1 MNLKKTLGQ
10 RAPNLEYVRGFN
22 MAERIE
28 QAKLTKNTNQNRKRL
43 KAKDS
48 PKLNRKNKIKIQ
60 QKRDRRTKITLSI
73 LTLAIVLTL
82 GYLTFNTRNEL
93 IAKRIEYKDLAS
105 ETISKELKRDR
116 LEAKLEGTVDLNR
129 IQRYALEELG
139 MVYEKTGAERI
150 DN

>member
-1 MNLKKTLGQ
+1 
-10 RAPNLEYVRGFN
+10 

-28 QAKLTKNTNQNRKRL
+28 KATQTRNTNQDRKRL

-48 PKLNRKNKIKIQ
+48 PKSSRKKSIKIQ
-60 QKRDRRTKITLSI
+60 QKKDRKTKLTISI
-73 LTLAIVLTL
+73 LTLALVLTL
-82 GYLTFNTRNEL
+82 GYFTLNTRNQL
-93 IAKRIEYKDLAS
+93 LAKRAEYRKLAS
-105 ETISKELKRDR
+105 ETISQELKRDR
-116 LEAKLEGTVDLNR
+116 LEAKLENTVDINR

>member
-1 MNLKKTLGQ
+1 
-10 RAPNLEYVRGFN
+10 

-43 KAKDS
+43 KAKDN

-93 IAKRIEYKDLAS
+93 IAKRTEYKDLAS

-150 DN
+150 DNWYEWNF

>member
-1 MNLKKTLGQ
+1 
-10 RAPNLEYVRGFN
+10 

-93 IAKRIEYKDLAS
+93 LAKRIEYKDLAS

-139 MVYEKTGAERI
+139 MVYEKTRAERI
-150 DN
+150 DNWYEWNF

>member
-1 MNLKKTLGQ
+1 
-10 RAPNLEYVRGFN
+10 

-43 KAKDS
+43 KAKDN

-82 GYLTFNTRNEL
+82 GYLTFNTRNDL
-93 IAKRIEYKDLAS
+93 IARRTEYKDLAS

>member
-1 MNLKKTLGQ
+1 
-10 RAPNLEYVRGFN
+10 

-43 KAKDS
+43 KAKDN

-60 QKRDRRTKITLSI
+60 QKRDRRSKITLSI

-93 IAKRIEYKDLAS
+93 IAKRTEYKDLAS

>member
-1 MNLKKTLGQ
+1 
-10 RAPNLEYVRGFN
+10 

-43 KAKDS
+43 KAKDN

-93 IAKRIEYKDLAS
+93 IAKRTEYKDLAS

>member
-1 MNLKKTLGQ
+1 
-10 RAPNLEYVRGFN
+10 

-43 KAKDS
+43 KAKDN

-82 GYLTFNTRNEL
+82 GYLTFNTRNDL
-93 IAKRIEYKDLAS
+93 IARRTEYKDLAS

-150 DN
+150 DNWYEWNF

>member
-1 MNLKKTLGQ
+1 
-10 RAPNLEYVRGFN
+10 

-93 IAKRIEYKDLAS
+93 IAKRTEYKDLAS

>member
-1 MNLKKTLGQ
+1 
-10 RAPNLEYVRGFN
+10 

-43 KAKDS
+43 KAKDN

-93 IAKRIEYKDLAS
+93 IAKRTEYKDLAS

-139 MVYEKTGAERI
+139 MVYEKAGAERI

>member
-1 MNLKKTLGQ
+1 
-10 RAPNLEYVRGFN
+10 

-48 PKLNRKNKIKIQ
+48 PKSNRKNKIKIQ
-60 QKRDRRTKITLSI
+60 QKRDRRTKTTLSI
-73 LTLAIVLTL
+73 LTLAVVLTL
-82 GYLTFNTRNEL
+82 GYLTFNTRNQL
-93 IAKRIEYKDLAS
+93 IAKRNEYKDLAS

-139 MVYEKTGAERI
+139 MVYENTGAERI

>member
-1 MNLKKTLGQ
+1 
-10 RAPNLEYVRGFN
+10 

-43 KAKDS
+43 KAKDN

-93 IAKRIEYKDLAS
+93 IARRTEYKDLAS

-150 DN
+150 DNWYEWNF

>member
-1 MNLKKTLGQ
+1 
-10 RAPNLEYVRGFN
+10 

-43 KAKDS
+43 KAKDN

-93 IAKRIEYKDLAS
+93 IARRTEYKDLAS